1 MSGQLVCRIHR
12 NLLQGGNA
20 ASRGA
25 RREGCRHTWDDRL
38 SAGVAGSGRTV
49 PMPGSATWTQR
60 CTTAISPHHLCHLQ
74 SRPGPCHC
82 ARTHPGRY
90 PGLFRQAWSQ
100 PENGPGQRRSYAAL
114 AGTRQSYQRA
124 RIGASCRSF
133 GVPRGAT
140 GTGTAGPGPPYAP
153 GVLAARVIRAWVL
166 EYANATSGVRVRHT
180 VTACH
185 RRSRRCRVDAG
196 AVCLAALT
204 ARGAAASWPGLPR
217 GLRHVRPQSIW
228 RAGRGSRGPGRAEP
242 GQAACP
248 AAWPDYPGCVT
259 T

>member
-1 MSGQLVCRIHR
+1 MSGRLVGRIHR

-60 CTTAISPHHLCHLQ
+60 YRTAISPHHLCHLQ

-153 GVLAARVIRAWVL
+153 GVLAACVIRAWVL
-166 EYANATSGVRVRHT
+166 EYANATSGVRVRHGVT
-180 VTACH
+180 VCH

-196 AVCLAALT
+196 AVCLGALT
-204 ARGAAASWPGLPR
+204 ARELMPAGPGYRGACDR
-217 GLRHVRPQSIW
+217 GGHTVGGVPVEAP
-228 RAGRGSRGPGRAEP
+228 AGQVVLGPGRLLVLLP
-242 GQAACP
+242 GPITRGA
-248 AAWPDYPGCVT
+248 
-259 T
+259 